1 MADKIKVALNG
12 YGTIG
17 KRVADAVAR
26 QDDMTLVGIAKTKP
40 DYEAYVAAEKGYDIY
55 AVDAAKAGPI
65 FKAAGLQIAGS
76 NKEMI
81 KKADIVVDATPKGI
95 GAKNKAL
102 YEKLGKQAIFEGGE
116 KHELTGT
123 SFNAAAN
130 FDEAIGKKYVR
141 VVSCNTSALCRLM
154 YAIDSAFGIRHAH
167 VTLVRR
173 ATDPDD
179 IKKGPINAIV
189 PDPVTLPSH
198 HGPDVQSVMPHID
211 IVTAAL
217 KVPTTLMHVHSVSIS
232 VKGTPLQQDVVDALK
247 KWPRIWLIPPSYEI
261 KSTASVM
268 ELGRV
273 LGRPKGDMMENAVW
287 EESVSVDKNGHISL
301 FQAVHQE
308 SDVIPE
314 NIDCIRA
321 MTGLAKDKLKSMAKT
336 DRSLGIGTLKP
347 WRNLPPQ
354 AEHGEVL
361 TV

>member
-1 MADKIKVALNG
+1 MD
-12 YGTIG
+12 T
-17 KRVADAVAR
+17 
-26 QDDMTLVGIAKTKP
+26 
-40 DYEAYVAAEKGYDIY
+40 
-55 AVDAAKAGPI
+55 
-65 FKAAGLQIAGS
+65 
-76 NKEMI
+76 
-81 KKADIVVDATPKGI
+81 
-95 GAKNKAL
+95 
-102 YEKLGKQAIFEGGE
+102 
-116 KHELTGT
+116 
-123 SFNAAAN
+123 
-130 FDEAIGKKYVR
+130 
-141 VVSCNTSALCRLM
+141 
-154 YAIDSAFGIRHAH
+154 AFGIKH
-167 VTLVRR
+167 VHVVLVRR
-173 ATDPDD
+173 GGDPDD

-354 AEHGEVL
+354 AEHGGEVL